1 MVKILAFQI
10 YFIFIKTKYSILEFF
25 FSNIYYKNKPA
36 KKKSSKKSKSRST
49 AYKFSVHVKKPKS
62 SKKSLKKSSKKSSK
76 KSKSKSIKQ
85 SSWNVHMMKVYREMK
100 KNNPNIKLGDAMKAA
115 KKTYKKK

>member
-1 MVKILAFQI
+1 M
-10 YFIFIKTKYSILEFF
+10 
-25 FSNIYYKNKPA
+25 PA
-36 KKKSSKKSKSRST
+36 KKRSSKKSKST

-62 SKKSLKKSSKKSSK
+62 FKKSSKRKSSKKSSK

>member
-1 MVKILAFQI
+1 M
-10 YFIFIKTKYSILEFF
+10 
-25 FSNIYYKNKPA
+25 PA
-36 KKKSSKKSKSRST
+36 KKRSSKKSKST